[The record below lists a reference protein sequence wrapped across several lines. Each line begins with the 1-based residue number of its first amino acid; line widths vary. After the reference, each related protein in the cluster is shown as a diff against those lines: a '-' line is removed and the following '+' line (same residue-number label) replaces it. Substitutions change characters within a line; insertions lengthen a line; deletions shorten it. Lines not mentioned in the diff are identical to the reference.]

1 MHIYM
6 GVSMMLRISNKF
18 DLFDRYYR
26 DCVIVIYER
35 RESDCNL
42 KKKKKKITSPRMK
55 LIEKRAN
62 IFVRGSGIKT
72 GSRRISFCFER
83 ETRIPG
89 GRSL

>member
-42 KKKKKKITSPRMK
+42 KKKKKNHFPSNEIDRETSKYFR
-55 LIEKRAN
+55 
-62 IFVRGSGIKT
+62 
-72 GSRRISFCFER
+72 SRIGNKNRISENLVLFR
-83 ETRIPG
+83 A
-89 GRSL
+89 